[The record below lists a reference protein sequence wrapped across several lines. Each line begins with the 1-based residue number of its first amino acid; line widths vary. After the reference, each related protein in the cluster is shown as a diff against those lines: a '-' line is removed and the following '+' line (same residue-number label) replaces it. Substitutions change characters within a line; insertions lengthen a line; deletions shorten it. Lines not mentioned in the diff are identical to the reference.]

1 MIEGKNA
8 TELQHAL
15 LKTNIVNLP
24 LDKQYDLPKK
34 LSTYPYSLTLWELA
48 YDIFVLWF
56 QPKKQQFSVS
66 LPTP

>member
-34 LSTYPYSLTLWELA
+34 LSTYPYSLTL
-48 YDIFVLWF
+48 
-56 QPKKQQFSVS
+56 
-66 LPTP
+66 